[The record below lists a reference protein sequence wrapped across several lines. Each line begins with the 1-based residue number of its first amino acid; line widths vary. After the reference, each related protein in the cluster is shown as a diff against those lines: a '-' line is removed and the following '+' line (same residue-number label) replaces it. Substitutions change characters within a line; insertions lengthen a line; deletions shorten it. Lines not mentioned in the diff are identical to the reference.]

1 MSGYFSAGYF
11 PGGAT
16 PSWYTAPDNAGVSFL
31 NKWVL
36 NKLIESPTGTFK
48 LYDNDNVTV
57 LKTWAVDDV
66 NKTRGK
72 AV

>member
-1 MSGYFSAGYF
+1 MSGYWPLRFWPSDTA
-11 PGGAT
+11 
-16 PSWYTAPDNAGVSFL
+16 PSWYTAPDNAGTAFL

-36 NKLIESPTGTFK
+36 NRLIESPAGTWK
-48 LYDNDNVTV
+48 LYDDDDVTV